1 MTQMVP
7 LLYNVVDRIYLGHLG
22 DANSMALTG
31 VGLTFPI
38 VSLIMAFTALFGNG
52 GVPLFAMARGRD
64 DKKEASHIMGNSFGL
79 LLLTSF
85 ILMGVSF
92 VFCKPILFLFGAS
105 ETSYGVMGV
114 FLAEPISNVIG
125 GTACYTTMWR
135 TVYRRLGKEEQ

>member
-1 MTQMVP
+1 MHK
-7 LLYNVVDRIYLGHLG
+7 VVDRIYLGHLG

-105 ETSYGVMGV
+105 ETSYVYA
-114 FLAEPISNVIG
+114 AEYLRITNFQ
-125 GTACYTTMWR
+125 YH
-135 TVYRRLGKEEQ
+135 RRNSVLYDYVENGI